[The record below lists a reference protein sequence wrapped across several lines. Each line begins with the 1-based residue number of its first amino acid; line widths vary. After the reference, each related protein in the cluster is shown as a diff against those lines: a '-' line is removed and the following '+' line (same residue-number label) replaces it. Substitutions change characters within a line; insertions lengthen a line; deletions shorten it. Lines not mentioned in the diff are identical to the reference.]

1 MTKDF
6 KTWLRK
12 WEKPSIIQKLSDNQ
26 LVEYIGTIKFI
37 LI

>member
-6 KTWLRK
+6 KSWLKK

-26 LVEYIGTIKFI
+26 LVEYIGATKLI